1 MLTTSTANFTKVVLE
16 DINWA
21 RPLLLSSGYRT
32 TEYNFTNTFNWQ
44 GAFGFEI
51 ARLDDFAIIRATKPH
66 ISYLFPAGNG
76 DVLKAVNFIID
87 TAKTEG
93 YQLRFHSLTSSA
105 KEFLEQ
111 NFPEKFDFIE
121 KRKYFDYIYSREK
134 LATLSGK
141 KLHSKRNHINRF
153 EQENPTWRY
162 ESINA
167 QNCSTALAMCL
178 DWYVQLSEEKDD
190 SITDEREALKK
201 AFANFEKLC
210 LKGGM
215 IFTGEKCV
223 AVTVGSAVSNNTID
237 VHFEKAYPQIQG
249 AYAIINRE
257 FVKNDAAEFEFIN
270 REDDMGLEGLR
281 KAKESYQ
288 PAELLEKFNA
298 AAKA

>member
-1 MLTTSTANFTKVVLE
+1 MLTTSTASFTKVELD
-16 DINWA
+16 DITWA
-21 RPLLLSSGYRT
+21 RPLLLGSGFRT

-44 GAFGFEI
+44 TAFGFEI
-51 ARLDDFAIIRATKPH
+51 AKVDDFVLIRATKPQ
-66 ISYLFPAGNG
+66 ISYLFPAGTG
-76 DVLKAVNFIID
+76 DVMKAVQFIIE
-87 TAKTEG
+87 TAKSEG
-93 YQLRFHSLTSSA
+93 HELRFHSLTLDA
-105 KEFLEQ
+105 KEYLEK
-111 NFPEKFDFIE
+111 NFPEKFEFTE
-121 KRKYFDYIYSREK
+121 KRKYFDYIYSSEK

-153 EQENPTWRY
+153 EQENGSWRY
-162 ESINA
+162 ESIGA
-167 QNCSTALAMCL
+167 ENCKVALEMCL

-190 SITDEREALKK
+190 SITEEKEALKK

-215 IFTGEKCV
+215 IFIGEKCV
-223 AVTVGSAVSNNTID
+223 AVTVGSAVSKNTID

-288 PAELLEKFNA
+288 PVELLEKYNA
-298 AAKA
+298 VAKG